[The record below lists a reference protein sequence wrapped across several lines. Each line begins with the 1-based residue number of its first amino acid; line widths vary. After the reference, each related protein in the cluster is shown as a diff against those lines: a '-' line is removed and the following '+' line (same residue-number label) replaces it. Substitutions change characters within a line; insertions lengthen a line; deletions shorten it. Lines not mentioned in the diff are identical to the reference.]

1 MERPKS
7 VALREESSALDRN
20 RKLSGRGGRRRRFR
34 RCSGRGGSGC
44 AGGKGAR
51 WQGRGRGRGLG
62 GLRRGSEPSSHK
74 PHADRRHGLSGSH
87 AEGRRPSAP
96 PPAAPPQPLTRLDV
110 AVHDALCVALRDEA
124 QDGPHQAGDV
134 GLAVGARLDA
144 LKQRAAAREWG
155 GRGQGCPLDAAVS
168 QGTARSSRAPLA
180 GAACVG
186 VCGAGGARCF
196 RLGGSRM
203 EFVAAAPARGS
214 QYSGTRL
221 HRIGGPAGFRAN
233 KLPRR
238 ARKEGGGTLTPRTA
252 P

>member
-1 MERPKS
+1 MAGRPAGL
-7 VALREESSALDRN
+7 VAQQ
-20 RKLSGRGGRRRRFR
+20 FR
-34 RCSGRGGSGC
+34 VD
-44 AGGKGAR
+44 
-51 WQGRGRGRGLG
+51 GLG
-62 GLRRGSEPSSHK
+62 HCRAFFSLLH
-74 PHADRRHGLSGSH
+74 
-87 AEGRRPSAP
+87 P
-96 PPAAPPQPLTRLDV
+96 PPKHPTPTPTANPPPPEEYPLRPQPTPQTPTRLDV
-110 AVHDALCVALRDEA
+110 PVDDALRVALRDEA